1 MLAAESLQDFDLL
14 LDWSDASLVEGV
26 TVEIDGI
33 LLEGAI
39 IFDNGHACLCQ
50 LLKYLPNFVPV
61 LGGSRGPD
69 EEVIDVYKDVADAAQ
84 DMLSIFWND
93 CPLFSKPIGRRFK
106 R

>member
-69 EEVIDVYKDVADAAQ
+69 EEVIDVK
-84 DMLSIFWND
+84 
-93 CPLFSKPIGRRFK
+93 
-106 R
+106 